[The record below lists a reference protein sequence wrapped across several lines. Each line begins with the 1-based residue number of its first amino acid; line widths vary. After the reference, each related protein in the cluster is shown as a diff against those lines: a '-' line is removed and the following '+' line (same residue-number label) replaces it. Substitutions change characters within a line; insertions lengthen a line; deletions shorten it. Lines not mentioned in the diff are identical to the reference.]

1 MSSFP
6 YAKPWT
12 KPDEVLA
19 VRDQAATA
27 LLLLADIKPNSR
39 LWGYLRFVL
48 GTLPLRRCEG
58 LRFAKQLGSGENG
71 GFGLKPSLSIQGLF
85 LAFDQRE
92 QAFEFWHTHPLVRRY
107 QQSAD
112 ECLALIATPLRARGS
127 WSGQQPFGLT
137 ASASGLGGHG
147 PGASAG
153 AIGVA
158 PQATHVAPQ
167 ATHVAPQV
175 IDVAP
180 QARRVAAQAISTE
193 DRGLARTL
201 AKEPI
206 AALTRASIRISKAAA
221 FWSKAPAAQNSLA
234 QHPGCLLAIGLGE
247 APLLRQATFSVWE
260 SAASMDA
267 YARTGSHLEAIKA
280 AGAGRYFSED
290 MFVRFRPLAA
300 FGTWRGK
307 TLNLAPASAGDLANH
322 RQGSSPSP

>member
-127 WSGQQPFGLT
+127 WSGQQPFG
-137 ASASGLGGHG
+137 
-147 PGASAG
+147 
-153 AIGVA
+153 
-158 PQATHVAPQ
+158 
-167 ATHVAPQV
+167 
-175 IDVAP
+175 
-180 QARRVAAQAISTE
+180 
-193 DRGLARTL
+193 
-201 AKEPI
+201 
-206 AALTRASIRISKAAA
+206 
-221 FWSKAPAAQNSLA
+221 
-234 QHPGCLLAIGLGE
+234 
-247 APLLRQATFSVWE
+247 
-260 SAASMDA
+260 
-267 YARTGSHLEAIKA
+267 
-280 AGAGRYFSED
+280 
-290 MFVRFRPLAA
+290 
-300 FGTWRGK
+300 
-307 TLNLAPASAGDLANH
+307 
-322 RQGSSPSP
+322 

>member
-167 ATHVAPQV
+167 V
-175 IDVAP
+175 ID
-180 QARRVAAQAISTE
+180 VAAQAISTE
-193 DRGLARTL
+193 DRGLACTL

-307 TLNLAPASAGDLANH
+307 TLNLAPASAGDLANR

>member
-112 ECLALIATPLRARGS
+112 ECLALIASPLRARGS

-158 PQATHVAPQ
+158 PQA
-167 ATHVAPQV
+167 
-175 IDVAP
+175 
-180 QARRVAAQAISTE
+180 RRVAAQAISTE
-193 DRGLARTL
+193 DRDLACTL

-307 TLNLAPASAGDLANH
+307 TLNLAPASAGDLANR

>member
-137 ASASGLGGHG
+137 APASGLGGHG

-153 AIGVA
+153 AIGVT
-158 PQATHVAPQ
+158 PQATH
-167 ATHVAPQV
+167 
-175 IDVAP
+175 
-180 QARRVAAQAISTE
+180 VAAQAISTE
-193 DRGLARTL
+193 DRGLACTL

-307 TLNLAPASAGDLANH
+307 TLNLAPASAGDLANR

>member
-167 ATHVAPQV
+167 VIDVAPQV
-175 IDVAP
+175 ID
-180 QARRVAAQAISTE
+180 VAAQAISTE
-193 DRGLARTL
+193 DRGLACTL

-206 AALTRASIRISKAAA
+206 AALTRASIRISKASA

-307 TLNLAPASAGDLANH
+307 TLNLAPASAGDLANR

>member
-167 ATHVAPQV
+167 A
-175 IDVAP
+175 
-180 QARRVAAQAISTE
+180 RRVAAQAISTE
-193 DRGLARTL
+193 DRGLACTL

-307 TLNLAPASAGDLANH
+307 TLNLAPASAGDLANR

>member
-137 ASASGLGGHG
+137 ASASGLGGRG

-153 AIGVA
+153 AIG
-158 PQATHVAPQ
+158 VAPQ

-193 DRGLARTL
+193 DRGLACTL

-307 TLNLAPASAGDLANH
+307 TLTLAPASAEDLANH

>member
-137 ASASGLGGHG
+137 ASASGLGGRG

-153 AIGVA
+153 AIGVT
-158 PQATHVAPQ
+158 PQATH
-167 ATHVAPQV
+167 
-175 IDVAP
+175 
-180 QARRVAAQAISTE
+180 VAAQAISTE
-193 DRGLARTL
+193 DRGLACTL

-307 TLNLAPASAGDLANH
+307 TLNLAPASAGDLANR

>member
-112 ECLALIATPLRARGS
+112 ECLALIASPLRARGS

-137 ASASGLGGHG
+137 APASGLGGRG
-147 PGASAG
+147 AGASAG
-153 AIGVA
+153 AIGVT
-158 PQATHVAPQ
+158 PQATH
-167 ATHVAPQV
+167 
-175 IDVAP
+175 
-180 QARRVAAQAISTE
+180 VAAQAISTE
-193 DRGLARTL
+193 DRGLACTL

-307 TLNLAPASAGDLANH
+307 TLKLAPASAEDLANH

>member
-112 ECLALIATPLRARGS
+112 ECLALIASPLRARGS

-137 ASASGLGGHG
+137 APSSGLGGRG

-153 AIGVA
+153 AIGVT
-158 PQATHVAPQ
+158 PQATHVATQ
-167 ATHVAPQV
+167 F

-193 DRGLARTL
+193 DRGLACTL

-307 TLNLAPASAGDLANH
+307 TLNLAPASAGDLANR
-322 RQGSSPSP
+322 RQGASPSP

>member
-112 ECLALIATPLRARGS
+112 ECLALIASPLRARGS

-137 ASASGLGGHG
+137 APASGLGGRG

-153 AIGVA
+153 AIGVT
-158 PQATHVAPQ
+158 PQATH
-167 ATHVAPQV
+167 
-175 IDVAP
+175 
-180 QARRVAAQAISTE
+180 VAAQAISTE
-193 DRGLARTL
+193 DRGLACTL

-307 TLNLAPASAGDLANH
+307 TLNLAPASAGDLANR